1 MTGQVVKLT
10 ISLPRDLL
18 SITDEIAAEKKISRS
33 KVVYMCLRDLADQRL
48 QLKMAEG
55 YKMLAEDN
63 LKFANQA
70 INIAREIL
78 VD

>member
-10 ISLPRDLL
+10 ISLPRELL

-78 VD
+78 AD

>member
-10 ISLPRDLL
+10 ISLPRELL
-18 SITDEIAAEKKISRS
+18 LITDEIAAEKKISRS

-48 QLKMAEG
+48 QQKMAEG